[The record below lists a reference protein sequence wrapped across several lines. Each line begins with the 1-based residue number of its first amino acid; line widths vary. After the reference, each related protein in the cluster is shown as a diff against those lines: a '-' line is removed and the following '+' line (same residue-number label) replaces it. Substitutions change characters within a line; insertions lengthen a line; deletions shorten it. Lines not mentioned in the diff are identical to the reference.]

1 MDLEILKLRA
11 KAFDHLFDA
20 VVVTDM
26 QGMITD
32 WNAGSEALYG
42 YSKQEA
48 IGQPVSILHVPEDVE
63 YITAEV
69 MSAIEQH
76 GRWTGEIRMLHKEG
90 EIGWIESICLPLTDD
105 NNQMIGA
112 LGINRDI
119 SSRRH
124 REEYLLSLA
133 HFDQLTDIP
142 NRYLLLDRLNHLIE
156 QSQRNKTGFVLL
168 YVDLDNFKA
177 INDSKGHSAGD
188 AVLQETAQILQKC
201 IRHSDTVARLGGD
214 EFVIVLEEMSE
225 KKDISMVT
233 EMLIDELH
241 QPLFINEDEI
251 YITGSIGIARYPE
264 DGVTTD
270 QLLSAADKAMY
281 KAKAKGRDTFQ
292 F

>member
-1 MDLEILKLRA
+1 MDLERLKLRA
-11 KAFDHLFDA
+11 KAFEYLFDA

-26 QGMITD
+26 QGIITD
-32 WNAGSEALYG
+32 WNTGAQSLYG
-42 YSKQEA
+42 YSQQEI
-48 IGQPVSILHVPEDVE
+48 IGKPVSVLHVPEDSDF
-63 YITAEV
+63 ITAEV
-69 MSAIEQH
+69 MSAIEEH
-76 GRWTGEIRMLHKEG
+76 GKWTGEIRMLHKQG
-90 EIGWIESICLPLTDD
+90 DIGWIESVCVAITDD
-105 NNQMIGA
+105 ANQMIGA

-156 QSQRNKTGFVLL
+156 QSERNKTGFVLL
-168 YVDLDNFKA
+168 YLDLDNFKV
-177 INDSKGHSAGD
+177 INDTRGHSVGD

-201 IRHSDTVARLGGD
+201 IRHSDTVARFGGD
-214 EFVIVLEEMSE
+214 EFVILLEEMNE
-225 KKDISMVT
+225 KKNISMVT
-233 EMLIDELH
+233 ELLIEELH
-241 QPLFINEDEI
+241 QPLFIDEEEI
-251 YITGSIGIARYPE
+251 YITGSIGIATYPA

-281 KAKAKGRDTFQ
+281 KAKAKGRDTFE